1 LRADFEGGKKQM
13 RKLASL
19 LAAVLFTLFFST
31 SSFAHPGTLDEL
43 GGHFRNSDCMY
54 LLHEPT
60 ALAMQAKNKAELVQL
75 IKKYNSNAKCT
86 RQLTADKIDLEGHTL
101 GGTPATKSGSSATLQ
116 LGKKYPATLVEC
128 IDGDTAKFIV
138 NGREYTTRFLFIDTP
153 ESTIEVE
160 PYGKEASQFTCS
172 RLKQGSITLETDG
185 STLFDK
191 YHRLLAWVWVGNK
204 LLQEEVTKAGLVEDF
219 YDYGDYKYEGRVRA
233 AMAEAKRS
241 GTGMHGHS
249 SAKKPDSSRQQQT
262 AGEKTPAPN
271 SPAQENAAQ
280 HDDQQKQRD
289 AKADK
294 TNLFLYLLIGAAAI
308 IIIYAFT
315 RK

>member
-1 LRADFEGGKKQM
+1 MKK
-13 RKLASL
+13 LTSL
-19 LAAVLFTLFFST
+19 LVAALFTLFFST
-31 SSFAHPGTLDEL
+31 SSFAHRGTLDEL

-60 ALAMQAKNKAELVQL
+60 ALALQAKNKTELVQL

-101 GGTPATKSGSSATLQ
+101 GETSVTKSGSSATLR
-116 LGKKYPATLVEC
+116 LGEKYPATLVKC
-128 IDGDTAKFIV
+128 VDGDTAKFIV

-153 ESTIEVE
+153 ESTIEIE
-160 PYGKEASQFTCS
+160 PFGKEASRFTCS
-172 RLKQGSITLETDG
+172 RLKQGNITLETDG

-219 YDYGDYKYEGRVRA
+219 YDYGNYKYENRIRA
-233 AMAEAKRS
+233 AMAEAKRN
-241 GTGMHGHS
+241 GMGMYSHS
-249 SAKKPDSSRQQQT
+249 SAQKSNSSHQQQ
-262 AGEKTPAPN
+262 AAEEKKKMEGEKTTPSPN
-271 SPAQENAAQ
+271 SSEKNNTA
-280 HDDQQKQRD
+280 KQD
-289 AKADK
+289 NQSKQSDK
-294 TNLFLYLLIGAAAI
+294 HPFLYLFIGLALAI
-308 IIIYAFT
+308 IIYVAV